1 MVVHPVE
8 QGNKSK
14 KQLQYINQFSFEVVW
29 LGDYGY

>member
-8 QGNKSK
+8 QSNESK
-14 KQLQYINQFSFEVVW
+14 KKLLYINQFSFEVVW